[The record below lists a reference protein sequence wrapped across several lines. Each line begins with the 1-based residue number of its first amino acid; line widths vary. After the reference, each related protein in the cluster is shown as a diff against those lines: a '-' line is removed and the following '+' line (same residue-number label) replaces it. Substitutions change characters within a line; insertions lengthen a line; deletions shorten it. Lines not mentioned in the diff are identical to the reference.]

1 MKKLL
6 KVSLTAM
13 LVATPMIA
21 SAATVPVAYV
31 GGATVG
37 QNGQLSAVTASA
49 DVASTSYVKGAYN
62 ELAQAINEVNA
73 NALTLS
79 TAETGTYTNTD
90 SGLTSTTIGAAITEL
105 GTSKQDKIDS
115 SHTLDADL
123 VDDSTSTNKFVT
135 AADKTK
141 WNDAVQNVKVNGTAL
156 TEDSSGDVNLTVAT
170 GTTAG
175 TIAVNGTDVAVKDVL
190 TTDSTLDGSKLTA
203 GTVAETALAQGVQ
216 DKLAAASSALQESDL
231 DDTTIEVDETSNK
244 VQVKAGS
251 IGTTQLDSGVVA
263 SLGKADTALQ
273 DDSALNGANL
283 TAGTVA
289 ETALNSALATKINNA
304 AADKYVTVHTTWGN
318 DSATT
323 SANVLTTTAPA
334 SGL

>member
-1 MKKLL
+1 
-6 KVSLTAM
+6 M

-31 GGATVG
+31 DGATVG

-79 TAETGTYTNTD
+79 TAETGTYTNTG

-141 WNDAVQNVKVNGTAL
+141 WDDAVQNVKVNGTAL

-190 TTDSTLDGSKLTA
+190 TTASTLDGSKLTA
-203 GTVAETALAQGVQ
+203 GKVAETALAQGVQ
-216 DKLAAASSALQESDL
+216 DKLAAANSALQESDL

-251 IGTTQLDSGVVA
+251 IGTTQLASGVVT

-273 DDSALNGANL
+273 NDSALNGANL

-289 ETALNSALATKINNA
+289 ETALDSATQTKLNNA
-304 AADKYVTVHTTWGN
+304 AAAKYVTVHTTWGN

-334 SGL
+334 SGS